1 MNSFPRWLYST
12 RSQKPL
18 NALLPKKK
26 QLLYPDLSSFLRFS
40 DSTQFHIPKLLKY
53 ANSDSSLFNSDES
66 ASNDELLRKLMT
78 PSTTSNYD
86 CPTPSS
92 NDNSPIKLYD
102 NSLFKQIIKTPEAVI
117 SIDRSRRLSQDQS
130 NLLPH
135 PMD

>member
-1 MNSFPRWLYST
+1 MPYY
-12 RSQKPL
+12 P
-18 NALLPKKK
+18 KK

-40 DSTQFHIPKLLKY
+40 DSTQFHIPKLIKY
-53 ANSDSSLFNSDES
+53 ANSDSSPFNSDES